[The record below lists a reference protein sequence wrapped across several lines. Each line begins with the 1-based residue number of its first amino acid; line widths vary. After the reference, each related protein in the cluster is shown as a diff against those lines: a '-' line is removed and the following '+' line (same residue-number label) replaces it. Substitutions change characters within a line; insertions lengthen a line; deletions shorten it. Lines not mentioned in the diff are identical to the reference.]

1 MRNYL
6 LSMKSWLLTVCIS
19 LFAGLSVNAQTLLHD
34 NGPVFNVT
42 GPPQLSVLQTSLGL
56 GTYGAGA
63 AQSAGFTVADDFVLA
78 SASNIGHFEFY
89 TYQTGATSVTITGVY
104 LRIYNG
110 SPASGGTV
118 VWGDLTTNRLSSATL
133 TGGYRVLDT
142 GTSDTTRQLQLIKAS
157 TPGLNLA
164 SGTYWVEVQFAG
176 TLASGPWA
184 PPITITGQTTTGNAL
199 QYDPSTTSFV
209 PLNDG
214 TFQQGL
220 PFRVYGPLTSCAGMP
235 TGGTAVVTPSQGVPG
250 TNYTVSATGYSEN
263 PGLSYQWQSNTN
275 NAGWVNVG
283 SATSSYAPYN
293 ATAPAN
299 MGDVVQWRLQIT
311 CTATSDIAYSTV
323 ANFTVALVYCTPTAT
338 TNDATGLTNVTF
350 NTINN
355 TTASTSAYSNYSTMT
370 TTVLPGST
378 YNLSVLVNTA
388 GNFTVNTK
396 AWIDWNGND
405 PNFTSATAYNLGTIT
420 NNANGAPSLSP
431 VAITVPAGQPAGSYR
446 MRIRAVFGSTTVPV
460 PCGNQNWSE
469 AEDYTIV
476 VGTMGVTDNQSNQAV
491 QIYPNPTSDVLN
503 VKGFNPKNVQVFDIS
518 GKRIDVKIDGN
529 VINTSKLQTGAY
541 VIQMTDANGNVVSRR
556 FTKN

>member
-1 MRNYL
+1 MRNFL
-6 LSMKSWLLTVCIS
+6 LSLKSRLLPVCIS
-19 LFAGLSVNAQTLLHD
+19 LFAGLALNAQTLLHD
-34 NGPVFNVT
+34 NGSVFNVA

-56 GTYGAGA
+56 DTYGAGA
-63 AQSAGFTVADDFVLA
+63 AQSSGFTVADDFVLTAA
-78 SASNIGHFEFY
+78 SDIGHFEFY
-89 TYQTGATSVTITGVY
+89 TYQTGATAVTINGVY

-110 SPASGGTV
+110 SPASGGTI

-142 GTSDTTRQLQLIKAS
+142 NLGDTTRQLQLVKAN

-164 SGTYWVEVQFAG
+164 AGTYWVEVQFAG

-199 QYDPSTTSFV
+199 QFDPTTSTFN
-209 PLNDG
+209 PLLDA
-214 TFQQGL
+214 TFAQGL
-220 PFRVYGPLTSCAGMP
+220 PFRVYGPLNACAGMP
-235 TGGTAVVTPSQGVPG
+235 NGGTAVVTPLQGMPG
-250 TNYTVSATGYSEN
+250 SSYTVSATGYSEN

-283 SATSSYAPYN
+283 SATSTYASYN

-299 MGDVVQWRLQIT
+299 MGDTVQWRLQIT
-311 CTATSDIAYSTV
+311 CTATSDVAYSTV

-355 TTASTSAYSNYSTMT
+355 TTSSTAAYSNYSTMT
-370 TTVLPGST
+370 TVVNPGST

-405 PNFTSATAYNLGTIT
+405 PTFTNATAYNLGTIT
-420 NNANGAPSLSP
+420 NSANGAPSLSP
-431 VAITVPAGQPAGSYR
+431 VAITVPAGQAPGSYR

-476 VGTMGVTDNQSNQAV
+476 VGGMAVNDSQTQTV

-503 VKGFNPKNVQVFDIS
+503 VKGFDLKNVQVFDLS
-518 GKRIDVKIDGN
+518 GKKIDVKIDGN
-529 VINTSKLQTGAY
+529 VINTSKLQTGGY

-556 FTKN
+556 FSKK